1 MTWSAVR
8 RIPIDPVSTVS
19 HFIPGFVIDVT
30 TSGVTT
36 AMALTYYY
44 FPNPSCGSVSSTPC
58 KLYVGFVSTI
68 NNGNTWTKPQILAG
82 PMDIGWLPRTS
93 GISTGITV

>member
-1 MTWSAVR
+1 MTWSPVS
-8 RIPIDPVSTVS
+8 RIPIDPVSTVD

-30 TSGVTT
+30 TSGATT

-44 FPNPSCGSVSSTPC
+44 FPNPSCGSVNTPC

-68 NNGNTWTKPQILAG
+68 NNGITWTKPQILAG
-82 PMDIGWLPRTS
+82 PMDISWLAQTS
-93 GISTGITV
+93 GVSIGTTR